1 MDLASR
7 VREEFGIAL
16 IGVHPTGLGADACA
30 VLWRGLTADGCSY
43 AVKTSVTAPPG
54 LAVAHFL
61 AQQGIRGV
69 PGPVRA
75 LSGRLAVAHDGGVV
89 SVAPWL
95 AGQRV
100 IDTGLDR
107 EQWQAF
113 GTLLGA
119 VHATAPTPALAGTS
133 ATATDARAETEEVPS
148 EVEARTHLPIDRHD
162 PTAEAER
169 ARAFP
174 GRLHRAVAAAPG
186 DAVLSQLA
194 SLWARSADDILA
206 IADLAETSELTTS
219 WDGATPAVICHA
231 DPHHGNLLLAD
242 DGGVWLVDW
251 DDAVLAPREADLIFV
266 IGGIYSFAPIT
277 PHEVGWF
284 FDGYTPASGGVTQS
298 DLDADRLTYYRSVRA
313 LTDFLDFA
321 ELALDG
327 GRPEP
332 DRSHAVRIAAGAL
345 SVDGIVALTLSEA
358 AVQR

>member
-7 VREEFGIAL
+7 VREEFGITL
-16 IGVHPTGLGADACA
+16 IGVQPTGLGADARA
-30 VLWRGLTADGCSY
+30 VLWRGLTADGRSY

-61 AQQGIRGV
+61 ARQGIRGV
-69 PGPVRA
+69 PGPARA

-95 AGQRV
+95 EGQRV

-107 EQWQAF
+107 GQWQAF

-119 VHATAPTPALAGTS
+119 VHSTAPATALAGTG
-133 ATATDARAETEEVPS
+133 AEGTGAEAEAAAV
-148 EVEARTHLPIDRHD
+148 EVEAGARIPLDRHD
-162 PTAEAER
+162 PTAEVER

-174 GRLHRAVAAAPG
+174 GWLGRAAAAAPD
-186 DAVLSQLA
+186 DAVLGELA
-194 SLWARSADDILA
+194 ALWARSADDILA
-206 IADLAETSELTTS
+206 IADLAEASARTPS
-219 WDGATPAVICHA
+219 WDSGAPAVICHA
-231 DPHHGNLLLAD
+231 DPHHGNLLLTD
-242 DGGVWLVDW
+242 DGEVWLVDW

-266 IGGIYSFAPIT
+266 IGGVYSFAPIT
-277 PHEVGWF
+277 PLEVGWF
-284 FDGYTPASGGVTQS
+284 FDGYTPATGGVTRS

-321 ELALDG
+321 ESALDG

-332 DRSHAVRIAAGAL
+332 DRAHAVSLAAGAL
-345 SVDGIVALTLSEA
+345 STDGIIALTLSEA
-358 AVQR
+358 ALPH